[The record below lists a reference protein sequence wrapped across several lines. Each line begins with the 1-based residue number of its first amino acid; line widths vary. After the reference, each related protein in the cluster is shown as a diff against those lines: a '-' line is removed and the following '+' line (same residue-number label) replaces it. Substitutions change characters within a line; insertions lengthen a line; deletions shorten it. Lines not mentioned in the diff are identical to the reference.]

1 MAPYNQPK
9 LLKKTRLPS
18 FSPNPFK
25 RSPLFSKGRV
35 PAHIKIP
42 PATRPNHVLPAI
54 PEAFG
59 SPDRDRRRS
68 RQEYAYQD
76 LFDVQEGSDEDFDEE
91 DRPTFT
97 WEDEKTLVSD
107 LLHTGNEQD
116 SEYVKINSLA
126 DSIQA
131 AFSVQS
137 QDLLDDIADTLVP
150 AVNCVK
156 HGHQVLNNQ
165 VDDSFAVGIL
175 EFDEACKKL
184 EAITI
189 TSHNELKKAYR
200 VSQARN
206 QEMLKQLEEAYAR
219 RDKLWADF
227 EAALD
232 EILTPAMESV
242 KSLPSRMERTIAT
255 LEKQSKQIG
264 KDGGSKEKYL
274 KGLLS
279 NFV

>member
-1 MAPYNQPK
+1 
-9 LLKKTRLPS
+9 
-18 FSPNPFK
+18 
-25 RSPLFSKGRV
+25 
-35 PAHIKIP
+35 
-42 PATRPNHVLPAI
+42 
-54 PEAFG
+54 
-59 SPDRDRRRS
+59 
-68 RQEYAYQD
+68 
-76 LFDVQEGSDEDFDEE
+76 DEDFDEE

-232 EILTPAMESV
+232 EIREYTAYFYFIRCDDLFLLYLLVTPAMESV

>member
-1 MAPYNQPK
+1 
-9 LLKKTRLPS
+9 
-18 FSPNPFK
+18 
-25 RSPLFSKGRV
+25 
-35 PAHIKIP
+35 
-42 PATRPNHVLPAI
+42 
-54 PEAFG
+54 
-59 SPDRDRRRS
+59 
-68 RQEYAYQD
+68 
-76 LFDVQEGSDEDFDEE
+76 DEDFDAE

-107 LLHTGNEQD
+107 LLHIGNEQD

-165 VDDSFAVGIL
+165 VDHSFAVGIL

-232 EILTPAMESV
+232 E
-242 KSLPSRMERTIAT
+242 
-255 LEKQSKQIG
+255 
-264 KDGGSKEKYL
+264 
-274 KGLLS
+274 
-279 NFV
+279 